1 MEALTGFP
9 AGLLL
14 TRAVMPFARWVVG
27 LLTSLET
34 VFLGGMGVLVSFGTG
49 LLVSF
54 VTGLLVSFVTG
65 LLVSFGTGLLISFG
79 TGLLISFGTG
89 LVGVGASSYFRGDSA
104 GLVTEKEKKSKL
116 DKLSSIRAVFH
127 TVS

>member
-1 MEALTGFP
+1 MEAFTGFP

-54 VTGLLVSFVTG
+54 VTGLLVSF
-65 LLVSFGTGLLISFG
+65 G

-89 LVGVGASSYFRGDSA
+89 LVGVGASSSFRGDSA
-104 GLVTEKEKKSKL
+104 GLVTEKETKSKL